1 MAESK
6 AFQRFNSR
14 FEYLQRHSQVMDI
27 SLSKAFNLLKKEKD
41 NGKTLCDSLRVSP
54 SKYNKL
60 TEPSSE
66 YARIINYSKKE
77 CADFCFVELYNMFA
91 SYMKDILK
99 EMYILRPKSITSKSH
114 KTVTFNKLSEFNSID
129 EIVNY
134 MIDEI
139 FRDFEK
145 ERCTPK
151 LVKRIIG
158 HAGISIPTNLTN
170 NAMMYLEMRHLIIHN
185 NSIIDKEFFDKY
197 SGKLSI
203 TRNGRVPT
211 DYENFQAALNSL
223 YQYIA
228 YIDRE
233 LIAKSMINPRGGR

>member
-1 MAESK
+1 MESK

-14 FEYLQRHSQVMDI
+14 FHYLQRHSQVMDI

-41 NGKTLCDSLRVSP
+41 NGKTLCENLRVS
-54 SKYNKL
+54 STKYDKL
-60 TEPSSE
+60 SEPASE

-77 CADFCFVELYNMFA
+77 CADSCFVELYNMFA

-99 EMYILRPKSITSKSH
+99 EMYLLRPKSITSKSK
-114 KTVTFNKLSEFNSID
+114 KTVTFTKLSEFDSID
-129 EIVNY
+129 EVVNY

-139 FRDFEK
+139 FRDFEN
-145 ERCTPK
+145 ERSTPK
-151 LVKRIIG
+151 LVKRIVG
-158 HAGISIPTNLTN
+158 HTKISIPTHLSE

-185 NSIIDKEFFDKY
+185 NSIIDKEYYDKY
-197 SGKLSI
+197 SSKISI

-211 DYENFQAALNSL
+211 DYVNFQAALNSL

-228 YIDRE
+228 CIDRE
-233 LIAKSMINPRGGR
+233 LIDKNMINPRET